1 MARTAD
7 PTDIPRR
14 LTAAGYALFNE
25 AGYNATGIAQI
36 TERAGVPKGSFYNH
50 FDSKEAF
57 AAAILRHYA
66 EQVDTAW
73 AQAVQEAQA
82 APHATPL
89 STIEHLFGT
98 FARHHAH
105 KQCQGCLVGNF
116 AGEIVRAS
124 ALCQQAITR
133 IQADWQQRLAALIA
147 QAQHAGQARTDL
159 DAATLSRL
167 FWDTWEG
174 ALLRAKIAGHIA
186 PLQDTLRLMLDKV
199 LAPPVDQGAQRTPD
213 FSAG

>member
-14 LTAAGYALFNE
+14 LTDAGYALFNE

-36 TERAGVPKGSFYNH
+36 TDRAGVPKGSFYNH

-73 AQAVQEAQA
+73 LSAVQTARH
-82 APHATPL
+82 APSASPL
-89 STIEHLFGT
+89 ATIEHLFTT
-98 FARHHAH
+98 FARHHAS

-124 ALCQQAITR
+124 ALCQQAITQ
-133 IQADWQQRLAALIA
+133 IQADWQQRLAELIA

-159 DAATLSRL
+159 DALTLSSL

-174 ALLRAKIAGHIA
+174 ALLRAKIAGDIA
-186 PLQDTLRLMLDKV
+186 PLQKTLRLLIDKV
-199 LAPPVDQGAQRTPD
+199 LAAPCADDRATRPTR
-213 FSAG
+213 